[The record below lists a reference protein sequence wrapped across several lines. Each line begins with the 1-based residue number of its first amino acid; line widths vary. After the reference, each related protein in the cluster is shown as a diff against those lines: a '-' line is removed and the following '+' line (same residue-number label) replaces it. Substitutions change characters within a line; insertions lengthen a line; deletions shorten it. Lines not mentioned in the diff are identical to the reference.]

1 MIYVNCKLHQRVA
14 ARLRPTET
22 IFSWISWPSYGDA
35 DYKMCSQWITIDNML
50 LLRSR
55 LMFFSSAFVA
65 LSLNWFAY
73 ASIGP
78 VADLHIV
85 NKYISPD
92 GFNRS

>member
-1 MIYVNCKLHQRVA
+1 VQGTQAGGGAIAYHGNYSFGGL
-14 ARLRPTET
+14 
-22 IFSWISWPSYGDA
+22 SWPFYGNA
-35 DYKMCSQWITIDNML
+35 RYKMRLQSITTDNML
-50 LLRSR
+50 LLRPR